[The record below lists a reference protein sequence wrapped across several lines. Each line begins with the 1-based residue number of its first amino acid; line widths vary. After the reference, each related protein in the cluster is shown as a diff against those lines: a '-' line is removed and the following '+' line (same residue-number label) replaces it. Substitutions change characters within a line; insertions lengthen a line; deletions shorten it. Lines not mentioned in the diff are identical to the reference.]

1 LKREKV
7 TVNEI
12 SQRSM
17 KIKSNWM
24 YYALILLTLE
34 KTIQHIVVTLAF
46 YFNWRGIVSTVV
58 VDPGI
63 LMIVGAIVA
72 VLFGISLSGLI
83 RKHPWAVGTILY
95 LALFDI
101 IGEFVV
107 QGTLVII
114 ITVSFLVA
122 VVLFFLAST
131 YRRQSR

>member
-1 LKREKV
+1 
-7 TVNEI
+7 
-12 SQRSM
+12 M
-17 KIKSNWM
+17 KIRSNWM
-24 YYALILLTLE
+24 YYALILLTVE

-46 YFNWRGIVSTVV
+46 YFNWRDIVSTVV

-72 VLFGISLSGLI
+72 VLFGTSLSGLI
-83 RKHPWAVGTILY
+83 RKHTGAVDAILY

-101 IGEFVV
+101 IGEFVA
-107 QGTLVII
+107 QGTLVIF

-122 VVLFFLAST
+122 VVLFLLAFT

>member
-1 LKREKV
+1 MAM
-7 TVNEI
+7 NEI

-24 YYALILLTLE
+24 YYALILLTVE
-34 KTIQHIVVTLAF
+34 KTTQHIVVTLAF
-46 YFNWRGIVSTVV
+46 YFNWRDIVSTVV

-63 LMIVGAIVA
+63 LMFVGAIVA
-72 VLFGISLSGLI
+72 VLFGTSLSGLI
-83 RKHPWAVGTILY
+83 WKQTWAVDAILY

-101 IGEFVV
+101 IGEFVA
-107 QGTLVII
+107 QGTLVIF

-122 VVLFFLAST
+122 VVLFLLAFT

>member
-1 LKREKV
+1 M
-7 TVNEI
+7 NEI

-24 YYALILLTLE
+24 YYALILLTVE
-34 KTIQHIVVTLAF
+34 KTTQHIVVTLAF
-46 YFNWRGIVSTVV
+46 YFNWRDIVSTVV

-63 LMIVGAIVA
+63 LMFVGAIVA
-72 VLFGISLSGLI
+72 VLFGTSLSGLI
-83 RKHPWAVGTILY
+83 WKQTWAVDAILY

-101 IGEFVV
+101 IGEFVA
-107 QGTLVII
+107 QGTLVIF

-122 VVLFFLAST
+122 VVLFLLAFT

>member
-1 LKREKV
+1 MA
-7 TVNEI
+7 TNEI

-17 KIKSNWM
+17 KIRSNWM
-24 YYALILLTLE
+24 YYALILLTVE

-46 YFNWRGIVSTVV
+46 YFNWRDIVSTVV

-72 VLFGISLSGLI
+72 VLFGTSLSGLI
-83 RKHPWAVGTILY
+83 RKHTGAVDAILY

-101 IGEFVV
+101 IGEFVA
-107 QGTLVII
+107 QGTLVIF

-122 VVLFFLAST
+122 VVLFLLAFT